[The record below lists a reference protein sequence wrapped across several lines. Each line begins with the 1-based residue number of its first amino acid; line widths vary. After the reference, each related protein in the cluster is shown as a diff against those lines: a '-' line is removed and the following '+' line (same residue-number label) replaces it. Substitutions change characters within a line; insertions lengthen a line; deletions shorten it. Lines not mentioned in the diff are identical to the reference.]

1 MGQEIMYQQC
11 FQRSLLSFR
20 FFSSFASLSFSS
32 LPFFFLGGSSL
43 TRVFRRQFADVIP
56 LLGAQGCVKNY
67 AGAEVL
73 SYGFSWGECVVHCR
87 SPWICT
93 EHF

>member
-1 MGQEIMYQQC
+1 MYQQC

-20 FFSSFASLSFSS
+20 FFSSFSSLSFSS

-43 TRVFRRQFADVIP
+43 TRLFRRQFADVIP

-67 AGAEVL
+67 AGAEIQGAFPLPQAASRKKLVDGL
-73 SYGFSWGECVVHCR
+73 AG
-87 SPWICT
+87 
-93 EHF
+93 